1 MYLVTEAPPRRE
13 RRLCVLPSLNSI
25 RESGTDQLTEAPP
38 SMTLVTCNPAAE
50 GRESSV
56 AAVSK
61 LESRV
66 LLGGIEMSATEA
78 GKQGKPQDQ

>member
-1 MYLVTEAPPRRE
+1 
-13 RRLCVLPSLNSI
+13 
-25 RESGTDQLTEAPP
+25 
-38 SMTLVTCNPAAE
+38 MTLVTCNPAAE

-66 LLGGIEMSATEA
+66 LLGGIEMSATGAGRTREA
-78 GKQGKPQDQ
+78 TGPIATVDCRRVPRLAGHQETVDG